1 MISVAINVG
10 AVLAGGLLG
19 LLCGRGFPER
29 ISDTVMKGLALC
41 VLYIGI
47 SGAFVGEHIMV
58 TILAM
63 AAGGALGELL
73 DLDGRLNR
81 LGQSLERRFGGRPGQ
96 KSLAEG
102 FVTASM
108 LFCVGAMAIV
118 GSLQSGLVGDHSTI
132 IAKSLI
138 DGIAALV
145 LASTLGLGVLFSG
158 LAVLVYQGSI
168 VLGARVLEPLLDTVT
183 VNEMSCVGSLLIVG
197 LAFNMLGLTNLKV
210 TNYIPA
216 IFLPMLFCCFV

>member
-1 MISVAINVG
+1 MNLQVI
-10 AVLAGGLLG
+10 
-19 LLCGRGFPER
+19 GRVYNDYQEKF
-29 ISDTVMKGLALC
+29 
-41 VLYIGI
+41 GI
-47 SGAFVGEHIMV
+47 P
-58 TILAM
+58 
-63 AAGGALGELL
+63 
-73 DLDGRLNR
+73 R
-81 LGQSLERRFGGRPGQ
+81 
-96 KSLAEG
+96 
-102 FVTASM
+102 
-108 LFCVGAMAIV
+108 
-118 GSLQSGLVGDHSTI
+118 QSGLVGDHSTI